1 MLPREM
7 SGLEQVRK
15 HAGLGNDLTEILDC
29 KLGGELVAMLDLEHW
44 K

>member
-1 MLPREM
+1 M

-15 HAGLGNDLTEILDC
+15 HAGLENDPTEILDC
-29 KLGGELVAMLDLEHW
+29 KLCGELLAMLDLEHW